1 MGEIE
6 PRCVRLW
13 NLSSILHRIPVFH
26 LLNHLLVFGEE
37 IQIMLNL
44 ESENHLILS
53 WKKSGMWTCPWTSK
67 SINSNFQDWR
77 LHCKSLIF
85 PVFFFFTLITHHHT
99 QSMAPSPC
107 LFFLSHGRET
117 LSPSYLD
124 RYKALNGF
132 TVWCHVEVEVMRKGS
147 FFNLQGISFDV
158 ASWQNQLIK
167 IPC

>member
-26 LLNHLLVFGEE
+26 LLNHLLVLGEE

-53 WKKSGMWTCPWTSK
+53 WKRSGMWTCPWTSK

-77 LHCKSLIF
+77 LHCKALYFQS
-85 PVFFFFTLITHHHT
+85 FFFLYPNNSSPYSVHGTE
-99 QSMAPSPC
+99 SMPVLPVSW
-107 LFFLSHGRET
+107 SRDT
-117 LSPSYLD
+117 LSLLPWQAQSLEWFYSVVLCGRWGD
-124 RYKALNGF
+124 EERQL
-132 TVWCHVEVEVMRKGS
+132 
-147 FFNLQGISFDV
+147 LQLTRNKLRGG
-158 ASWQNQLIK
+158 
-167 IPC
+167 